1 MATGKKQNGRW
12 PFPKKAKL
20 KAIHCHVKL
29 LSPILRLWAL
39 GDFLWSKSIR
49 VGVGGRKAW
58 GLWQLT
64 LDPGNGGIVSL
75 PALQQASIGASSAAC
90 WYLCTLWYLVV
101 LVNFGNCS
109 PVSTMADLLA
119 LGCPCLCRGVHGCL
133 WVSIRAPFLLMAARS

>member
-90 WYLCTLWYLVV
+90 WYLCTLQYL
-101 LVNFGNCS
+101 LVPWWCLS
-109 PVSTMADLLA
+109 ILATAPHCPPWLTSLPLAVRVSAEVSMAA
-119 LGCPCLCRGVHGCL
+119 YGCP
-133 WVSIRAPFLLMAARS
+133 

>member
-20 KAIHCHVKL
+20 KAIHCHVNL
-29 LSPILRLWAL
+29 LSPILGL
-39 GDFLWSKSIR
+39 FLWSKSIR

-75 PALQQASIGASSAAC
+75 PALQQASIGASSAA
-90 WYLCTLWYLVV
+90 
-101 LVNFGNCS
+101 
-109 PVSTMADLLA
+109 
-119 LGCPCLCRGVHGCL
+119 
-133 WVSIRAPFLLMAARS
+133 